1 MSNFVKMKLLEHK
14 IPIVEIPIES
24 KVRLFIKRED
34 LTHPE
39 ISGNK
44 YWKMFYNVKK
54 YLEKEVSERKIITF
68 GGAFS
73 NHIAAAA
80 ALGNEFGI
88 KTLGVIRGNEL
99 EDSWQENPTLFSAH
113 QNGMSFRFVTRET
126 YRYKEKLMVE
136 LQEEFPESL
145 VVPEGGTN
153 ENAVEGI
160 QYMLTD
166 ETKDFDYIC
175 SAVGTGGTVSG
186 LSKFAQPHQKIIGFK
201 AVKDNS
207 LENRIKNLSKKDNF
221 ILIDASDGGFGKI
234 TDENVRFINEFY
246 QYFGIVLEPVYTGK
260 MLRKIFE
267 MIADDYFPAN
277 SKILAFHTGGLQGI
291 VGANEMLKK
300 KNRNLILLQ
309 DKN

>member
-1 MSNFVKMKLLEHK
+1 MKLLEHK

-88 KTLGVIRGNEL
+88 KTLGIIRGNEL

-126 YRYKEKLMVE
+126 YRYKERLMAE

-221 ILIDASDGGFGKI
+221 TLIDASDGGFGKI

-267 MIADDYFPAN
+267 MIADNYFPAN

-300 KNRNLILLQ
+300 KNRNLINVL
-309 DKN
+309 

>member
-1 MSNFVKMKLLEHK
+1 MKLLEHK

-88 KTLGVIRGNEL
+88 ETLGIIRGNEL

-126 YRYKEKLMVE
+126 YRYKERLMAE

-160 QYMLTD
+160 QYMLND
-166 ETKDFDYIC
+166 ETKEFDYLC

-267 MIADDYFPAN
+267 MIEDDYFPAN

-300 KNRNLILLQ
+300 KNRNLILLH

>member
-1 MSNFVKMKLLEHK
+1 MKLLEHK

-126 YRYKEKLMVE
+126 YRYKEKMMKE

-166 ETKDFDYIC
+166 ETNDFDYIC

-300 KNRNLILLQ
+300 KNRNLILLH

>member
-1 MSNFVKMKLLEHK
+1 MKLLEHK

-126 YRYKEKLMVE
+126 YRYKERLMAE

-166 ETKDFDYIC
+166 ETNDFDYIC

-221 ILIDASDGGFGKI
+221 TLVDASDGGFGKI

-277 SKILAFHTGGLQGI
+277 SKILAFHTGGYK
-291 VGANEMLKK
+291 E
-300 KNRNLILLQ
+300 
-309 DKN
+309 

>member
-1 MSNFVKMKLLEHK
+1 MKLLEHK

-126 YRYKEKLMVE
+126 YRYKERLMAE

-201 AVKDNS
+201 AVKDNY

-267 MIADDYFPAN
+267 MIEDDYFPAN

>member
-1 MSNFVKMKLLEHK
+1 MKLLEHK

-126 YRYKEKLMVE
+126 YRYKEKMMKE
-136 LQEEFPESL
+136 LQTEFPESL

-166 ETKDFDYIC
+166 ETNDFDYIC

-207 LENRIKNLSKKDNF
+207 LENKIKNLSKKDNF
-221 ILIDASDGGFGKI
+221 TLIDASDGGFGKI

-267 MIADDYFPAN
+267 MIEDDYFPAN

-300 KNRNLILLQ
+300 KNRNLILLH

>member
-1 MSNFVKMKLLEHK
+1 MKLLEHK

-44 YWKMFYNVKK
+44 YWKMFYNIKK

-88 KTLGVIRGNEL
+88 ETLGIIRGNEL

-126 YRYKEKLMVE
+126 YRYKERLMAE

-166 ETKDFDYIC
+166 ETNDFDYIC

-221 ILIDASDGGFGKI
+221 TLVDASDGGFGKI

-300 KNRNLILLQ
+300 KNRNLILLH

>member
-1 MSNFVKMKLLEHK
+1 MKLLEHK

-126 YRYKEKLMVE
+126 YRYKEKMMKE
-136 LQEEFPESL
+136 LQTEFPESL

-166 ETKDFDYIC
+166 ETNDFDYIC

-186 LSKFAQPHQKIIGFK
+186 LSKFAQPHQKVIGFK

-267 MIADDYFPAN
+267 MIEDDYFPAN

-300 KNRNLILLQ
+300 KNRNLILLH

>member
-24 KVRLFIKRED
+24 KLRLFIKRED

-80 ALGNEFGI
+80 ALGKEFGI

-126 YRYKEKLMVE
+126 YRYKEKMMKE
-136 LQEEFPESL
+136 LQTEFPESL

-166 ETKDFDYIC
+166 ETNDFDYIC

-186 LSKFAQPHQKIIGFK
+186 LSKFAQPHQKVIGFK

-221 ILIDASDGGFGKI
+221 TLVDASDGGFGKI

-267 MIADDYFPAN
+267 MIADNYFPAN

-300 KNRNLILLQ
+300 KNRNLINVL
-309 DKN
+309 

>member
-1 MSNFVKMKLLEHK
+1 MKLLEHK

-126 YRYKEKLMVE
+126 YRYKERLMAE

-221 ILIDASDGGFGKI
+221 TLVDASDGGFGKI

-300 KNRNLILLQ
+300 KNRNLINVL
-309 DKN
+309 

>member
-1 MSNFVKMKLLEHK
+1 MKLLEHK

-80 ALGNEFGI
+80 ALGKEFGI
-88 KTLGVIRGNEL
+88 KTLGIIRGNEL

-126 YRYKEKLMVE
+126 YRYKEKMMKE
-136 LQEEFPESL
+136 LQTEFPESL

-166 ETKDFDYIC
+166 ETNDFDYIC

-186 LSKFAQPHQKIIGFK
+186 LSKFAQPHQKVIGFK

-221 ILIDASDGGFGKI
+221 TLVDASDGGFGKI

-291 VGANEMLKK
+291 VSANEMLKK

>member
-1 MSNFVKMKLLEHK
+1 MKLLEHK

-80 ALGNEFGI
+80 ALGKEFGI

-126 YRYKEKLMVE
+126 YRYKERLMAE

-186 LSKFAQPHQKIIGFK
+186 LSKFAQPHQKVIGFK

-221 ILIDASDGGFGKI
+221 TLVDASDGGFGKI

-300 KNRNLILLQ
+300 KNRNLILLH

>member
-80 ALGNEFGI
+80 ALGKEFGI
-88 KTLGVIRGNEL
+88 KTLGIIRGNEL

-126 YRYKEKLMVE
+126 YRYKEKMMKE
-136 LQEEFPESL
+136 LQTEFPESL

-166 ETKDFDYIC
+166 ETNDFDYIC

-267 MIADDYFPAN
+267 MIADNYFPAN

-300 KNRNLILLQ
+300 KNRNLINVL
-309 DKN
+309 

>member
-1 MSNFVKMKLLEHK
+1 MKLLEHK

-126 YRYKEKLMVE
+126 YRNKERLMAE

-201 AVKDNS
+201 AVRDIS

-221 ILIDASDGGFGKI
+221 TLVDASDGGFGKI

-300 KNRNLILLQ
+300 KNRNLILLH

>member
-1 MSNFVKMKLLEHK
+1 MSNFAKMKLLEHK

-44 YWKMFYNVKK
+44 YWKMFFNVKK
-54 YLEKEVSERKIITF
+54 YLEKEVAERKIITF

-126 YRYKEKLMVE
+126 YRYKEKMMKE
-136 LQEEFPESL
+136 LQTEFPESL

-160 QYMLTD
+160 QHTLTD
-166 ETKDFDYIC
+166 ETNDFDYIC

-267 MIADDYFPAN
+267 MIEDDYFPAN

-300 KNRNLILLQ
+300 KNRNLILLH

>member
-1 MSNFVKMKLLEHK
+1 MKLLEHK

-126 YRYKEKLMVE
+126 YRYKERLMVE

-221 ILIDASDGGFGKI
+221 TLIDASDGGFGKI

-267 MIADDYFPAN
+267 MIEDDYFPAN

-300 KNRNLILLQ
+300 KNRNLILLH

>member
-1 MSNFVKMKLLEHK
+1 MK
-14 IPIVEIPIES
+14 IPEHQIPIAEIPI
-24 KVRLFIKRED
+24 KKNVRLFIKRED

-80 ALGNEFGI
+80 ALGREFGI
-88 KTLGVIRGNEL
+88 ETLGIIRGDEL
-99 EDSWQENPTLFSAH
+99 ETTWQENPTLSLAH
-113 QNGMSFRFVTRET
+113 KNGMTFRFVTREI
-126 YRYKEKLMVE
+126 YRDKETLMKN
-136 LQEEFPESL
+136 LQKEFPESL

-160 QYMLTD
+160 QFMLTE
-166 ETKDFDYIC
+166 ETQDFDYLC
-175 SAVGTGGTVSG
+175 SAIGTGGTVSG
-186 LSKFAQPHQKIIGFK
+186 IAKFAKPHQKVLGFK
-201 AVKDNS
+201 AVKDES
-207 LENRIKNLSKKDNF
+207 LESRISKLSGKQNF
-221 ILIDASDGGFGKI
+221 TLFDASDGGFGKI
-234 TDENVRFINEFY
+234 IDENVRFINEFY
-246 QYFGIVLEPVYTGK
+246 QKFGIVLEPVYTGK

-267 MIADDYFPAN
+267 LIEENYFPEN

-291 VGANEMLKK
+291 EGANEMLKK
-300 KNRNLILLQ
+300 KNRNLIKVL
-309 DKN
+309 

>member
-1 MSNFVKMKLLEHK
+1 MKLLEHK

-126 YRYKEKLMVE
+126 YRYKEKLMAE

-221 ILIDASDGGFGKI
+221 TLVDASDGGFGKI

-300 KNRNLILLQ
+300 KNRNLILLH

>member
-1 MSNFVKMKLLEHK
+1 MKLLEHK

-44 YWKMFYNVKK
+44 YWKMFFNVKK
-54 YLEKEVSERKIITF
+54 YLEKEVAERKIITF

-73 NHIAAAA
+73 NHIATAT

-126 YRYKEKLMVE
+126 YRYKERLMAE

-221 ILIDASDGGFGKI
+221 TLVDASDGGFGKI

-267 MIADDYFPAN
+267 MIEDDYFPAN

-300 KNRNLILLQ
+300 KNRNLILLH

>member
-1 MSNFVKMKLLEHK
+1 MKLLEHK

-126 YRYKEKLMVE
+126 YRYKEKMMKE
-136 LQEEFPESL
+136 LQTEFPESL

-166 ETKDFDYIC
+166 ETNDFDYIC

-186 LSKFAQPHQKIIGFK
+186 LSKFAQPHQKVIGFK

-300 KNRNLILLQ
+300 KNRNLILLH

>member
-1 MSNFVKMKLLEHK
+1 MKLLEHK

-44 YWKMFYNVKK
+44 YWKMFFNVKK
-54 YLEKEVSERKIITF
+54 YLEKEVAERKIITF

-126 YRYKEKLMVE
+126 YRYKERLMAE

-166 ETKDFDYIC
+166 ETNDFDYIC

-221 ILIDASDGGFGKI
+221 TLIDASDGGFGKI

-300 KNRNLILLQ
+300 KNRNLINVL
-309 DKN
+309 

>member
-1 MSNFVKMKLLEHK
+1 MKIPEHK
-14 IPIVEIPIES
+14 IPIIEIPIQ
-24 KVRLFIKRED
+24 KNVRLFIKRED

-80 ALGNEFGI
+80 ALGREFGI
-88 KTLGVIRGNEL
+88 ETLGIIRGNEL
-99 EDSWQENPTLFSAH
+99 ETTWQENPTLSLAH
-113 QNGMSFRFVTRET
+113 KNGMIFRFVTREI
-126 YRYKEKLMVE
+126 YRDKETLMKN
-136 LQEEFPESL
+136 LQNEFPESL

-160 QYMLTD
+160 QFMLTE
-166 ETKDFDYIC
+166 ETQDFDYLC
-175 SAVGTGGTVSG
+175 SAIGTGGTVSG
-186 LSKFAQPHQKIIGFK
+186 IAKFAKPHQKVLGFK
-201 AVKDNS
+201 AVKDDS
-207 LENRIKNLSKKDNF
+207 LESRISKLSGKQNF
-221 ILIDASDGGFGKI
+221 TLFDASDGGFGKI
-234 TDENVRFINEFY
+234 IDENVRFINEFY
-246 QYFGIVLEPVYTGK
+246 QDFGIVLEPVYTGK

-267 MIADDYFPAN
+267 LIEENYFPEN

-291 VGANEMLKK
+291 EGANEMLKK
-300 KNRNLILLQ
+300 KNRNLI
-309 DKN
+309 NVEI

>member
-1 MSNFVKMKLLEHK
+1 MKLLEHK

-88 KTLGVIRGNEL
+88 KTLGIIRGNEL

-126 YRYKEKLMVE
+126 YRYKEKMMKE
-136 LQEEFPESL
+136 LQTEFPESL

-166 ETKDFDYIC
+166 ETNDFDYIC

-186 LSKFAQPHQKIIGFK
+186 LSKFAQPHQKVIGFK

-221 ILIDASDGGFGKI
+221 TLVDASDGGFGKI

-300 KNRNLILLQ
+300 KNRNLILLH

>member
-1 MSNFVKMKLLEHK
+1 MKLLEHK

-126 YRYKEKLMVE
+126 YRYKEKMMKE
-136 LQEEFPESL
+136 LQEEFPEAL
-145 VVPEGGTN
+145 VIPEGGTN

-160 QYMLTD
+160 QYMLND
-166 ETKDFDYIC
+166 ETKEFDYIC

-300 KNRNLILLQ
+300 KNRNLIKVL
-309 DKN
+309 

>member
-1 MSNFVKMKLLEHK
+1 MKLLEHK

-126 YRYKEKLMVE
+126 YRYKEKMMKE
-136 LQEEFPESL
+136 LQTEFPESL

-221 ILIDASDGGFGKI
+221 TLVDASDGGFGKI

-267 MIADDYFPAN
+267 MIEDDYFPAN

-300 KNRNLILLQ
+300 KNRNLILLH

>member
-1 MSNFVKMKLLEHK
+1 MKIPEHK
-14 IPIVEIPIES
+14 IPIIEIPIQ
-24 KVRLFIKRED
+24 KNVRLFIKRED

-80 ALGNEFGI
+80 ALGREFGI
-88 KTLGVIRGNEL
+88 ETLGIIRGNEL
-99 EDSWQENPTLFSAH
+99 ENTWQENPTLSLAH
-113 QNGMSFRFVTRET
+113 KNGMTFRFVTREV
-126 YRYKEKLMVE
+126 YRDKETLMKN
-136 LQEEFPESL
+136 LQYEFPESL

-160 QYMLTD
+160 QFMLTE
-166 ETKDFDYIC
+166 ETQDFDYLC
-175 SAVGTGGTVSG
+175 SAIGTGGTVSG
-186 LSKFAQPHQKIIGFK
+186 IAKFAKPHQKVLGFK
-201 AVKDNS
+201 AVKDES
-207 LENRIKNLSKKDNF
+207 LENRISKLSGKQNF
-221 ILIDASDGGFGKI
+221 TLFDASDGGFGKI
-234 TDENVRFINEFY
+234 IDENVRFINEFY
-246 QYFGIVLEPVYTGK
+246 QDFGIVLEPVYTGK

-267 MIADDYFPAN
+267 LIEENYFPEN

-291 VGANEMLKK
+291 EGANEMLKK
-300 KNRNLILLQ
+300 KNRNLINVL
-309 DKN
+309 

>member
-1 MSNFVKMKLLEHK
+1 MKLLEHK

-126 YRYKEKLMVE
+126 YRYKERLMAE

-166 ETKDFDYIC
+166 ETNDFDYIC

-267 MIADDYFPAN
+267 MIEDDYFPAN

-300 KNRNLILLQ
+300 KNRNLILLH

>member
-1 MSNFVKMKLLEHK
+1 MKLLEHK

-126 YRYKEKLMVE
+126 YRYKEKMMKE
-136 LQEEFPESL
+136 LQTEFPESL

-166 ETKDFDYIC
+166 ETNDFDYIC

-186 LSKFAQPHQKIIGFK
+186 LSKFAQPHQKVIGFK

-221 ILIDASDGGFGKI
+221 TLVDASDGGFGKI

-300 KNRNLILLQ
+300 KNRNLILLH

>member
-1 MSNFVKMKLLEHK
+1 MKFLEHK

-80 ALGNEFGI
+80 ALGKEFGI

-126 YRYKEKLMVE
+126 YRYKEKMMKE
-136 LQEEFPESL
+136 LQTEFPESL

-166 ETKDFDYIC
+166 ETNDFDYIC

-186 LSKFAQPHQKIIGFK
+186 LSKFAQPHQKVIGFK

-221 ILIDASDGGFGKI
+221 TLVDASDGGFGKI

-267 MIADDYFPAN
+267 MIADNYFPAN

>member
-1 MSNFVKMKLLEHK
+1 MKLLEHK

-126 YRYKEKLMVE
+126 YRYKEKMMKE
-136 LQEEFPESL
+136 LQEEFPEAL
-145 VVPEGGTN
+145 VIPEGGTN

-160 QYMLTD
+160 QYMLND
-166 ETKDFDYIC
+166 ETKEFDYIC

-221 ILIDASDGGFGKI
+221 TLVDASDGGFGKI

-246 QYFGIVLEPVYTGK
+246 QYFGIVLEPIYTGK

-267 MIADDYFPAN
+267 MIEDDYFPAN

-300 KNRNLILLQ
+300 KNRNLILLH

>member
-1 MSNFVKMKLLEHK
+1 MKLLEHK

-68 GGAFS
+68 CGAFS

-126 YRYKEKLMVE
+126 YRYKEKMMKE
-136 LQEEFPESL
+136 LQTEFPESL

-166 ETKDFDYIC
+166 ETNDFDYIC

-186 LSKFAQPHQKIIGFK
+186 LSKFAQPHQKVIGFK

-221 ILIDASDGGFGKI
+221 TLVDASDGGFGKI

>member
-1 MSNFVKMKLLEHK
+1 MKFLEHK

-126 YRYKEKLMVE
+126 YRYKERLMAE

-166 ETKDFDYIC
+166 ETNDFDYIC

-221 ILIDASDGGFGKI
+221 TLVDASDGGFGKI